1 MLRDANG
8 VLHIVPNSQV
18 TTVSNMT
25 APGRGRWWTSG
36 CVRHRRRQGTRGLSG
51 RGQSFAKDEH
61 WASRFDGDPEVVGVN
76 SLDESQITIRTQFR
90 THAGQQ
96 WAVGREFRRRI
107 LSRLAREGNRDSV
120 PRRSV
125 NLRIADASARQGDG
139 AGWQW

>member
-1 MLRDANG
+1 
-8 VLHIVPNSQV
+8 
-18 TTVSNMT
+18 
-25 APGRGRWWTSG
+25 
-36 CVRHRRRQGTRGLSG
+36 
-51 RGQSFAKDEH
+51 
-61 WASRFDGDPEVVGVN
+61 VVGVN